1 MKKIFLKSLYLLLI
15 SLFSCQEDSSF
26 LSKEINDDLS
36 LVTSATTRGDAGD
49 GEYDILG
56 HGYDITS
63 LYLDPKAAGAIVF
76 DMDKLK
82 KNKLIQP
89 YKLEESQSRY
99 VSGKDVY
106 EFTSNMSASLKI
118 DEPGFMKVIAGGSLN
133 VAFGGSNAY
142 SSDYSFAYFTQKY
155 VDSRYRITESDINV
169 LRECLTSQFI
179 NRISTYTPAQIVE
192 EYGTH
197 VLKDIYVGAKLEVYY
212 MSKSVTT
219 SKKQNV
225 EAGLGVSLANI
236 FKIDA
241 KFHYDSS
248 LATNNKQQSL
258 YYSTIGGDPTVA
270 VTGAF
275 DPEKASTVDIG
286 KWSQSI
292 KEATPKFID
301 VDPNFKSFIPIYEL
315 VSDPVKSQALKNY
328 IASYIKNKEI
338 KSVTLYPTTI
348 GMRGISGLGFDNEGG
363 GVAIS
368 DINGNGKPDMI
379 LMGIDAPRGVNSFWY
394 KVLFDIDENGYPSR
408 QSGVFSIQANGW
420 DNAGGGI
427 AISDLNKNG
436 KPDMVLL
443 CADRPDNDT
452 PAALWYRVAYDL
464 NSDGSY
470 TSVSSTKIAPAMGNF
485 YQGADIDICD
495 INKNGI
501 PDLLIMVY
509 DDPIDTNNFRYQIAY
524 DLNSSGD
531 YQSLS
536 PRYVVP
542 GFGYEGDGAGV
553 GVGDIDKNG
562 TLDILFMALDAPSGN
577 DAFIYRVLPDIDAY
591 GVSYSPYYDAIR
603 LPDSLSPCQ
612 KGAGAGCCLYDIDN
626 NGFLDVVFMAIN
638 NDLKGTDNTWK
649 YITGRNLNKQ
659 GIPMQWR

>member
-1 MKKIFLKSLYLLLI
+1 M
-15 SLFSCQEDSSF
+15 
-26 LSKEINDDLS
+26 NDDLS

-155 VDSRYRITESDINV
+155 VDSRYRIAESDINV

-179 NRISTYTPAQIVE
+179 DRISTYTPAQIVE

-212 MSKSVTT
+212 MAKSVTT

-225 EAGLGVSLANI
+225 EAGLGVSLASI

-270 VTGAF
+270 VTGTF

-286 KWSQSI
+286 KWSESI
-292 KEATPKFID
+292 KKETPKFID

-315 VSDPVKSQALKNY
+315 VSDPVKSQALKSY
-328 IASYIKNKEI
+328 IASYIKNKEV
-338 KSVTLYPTTI
+338 KSVTLYPTTV
-348 GMRGISGLGFDNEGG
+348 GVRGISGLGHGNEGG
-363 GVAIS
+363 GVAIG

-379 LMGIDAPRGVNSFWY
+379 LMGIDAPRGINYFWY
-394 KVLFDIDENGYPSR
+394 KVLFDIDENGYPLR
-408 QSGVFSIQANGW
+408 ESGVFTIQANGW

-436 KPDMVLL
+436 KPDIILL

-452 PAALWYRVAYDL
+452 PAYLWYKVAYDL

-470 TSVSSTKIAPAMGNF
+470 SSLSSIKTAPAMGNY

-495 INKNGI
+495 FNGNGI
-501 PDLLIMVY
+501 PDLILMVY
-509 DDPIDTNNFRYQIAY
+509 DNPVEMNSFRYQIAY
-524 DLNSSGD
+524 DLNSYGD
-531 YQSLS
+531 YRSLS
-536 PRYVVP
+536 TRYEIP
-542 GFGYEGDGAGV
+542 GFGHDGDGAGIA
-553 GVGDIDKNG
+553 VGDIDKNG
-562 TLDILFMALDAPSGN
+562 TLDIIFMALDAPSES
-577 DAFIYRVLPDIDAY
+577 DRFVYRY
-591 GVSYSPYYDAIR
+591 
-603 LPDSLSPCQ
+603 
-612 KGAGAGCCLYDIDN
+612 
-626 NGFLDVVFMAIN
+626 FLM
-638 NDLKGTDNTWK
+638 
-649 YITGRNLNKQ
+649 
-659 GIPMQWR
+659 